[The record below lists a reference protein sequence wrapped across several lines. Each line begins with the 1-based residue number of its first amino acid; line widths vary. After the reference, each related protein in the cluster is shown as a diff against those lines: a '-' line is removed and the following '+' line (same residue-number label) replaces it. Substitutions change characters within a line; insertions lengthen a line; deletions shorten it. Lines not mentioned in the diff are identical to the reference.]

1 MKKTVNELVAAMFKG
16 EERALGRL
24 ISLVEKGDVELSE
37 LVGKAISPYTGKAH
51 RIGITGAAGTGKS
64 TLANR
69 LTTILRQNDLS
80 VGIIA
85 VDPSSHVTGG
95 AVLGDRIRMQ
105 GHDLDQHVFIRSMA
119 SRGCHGGLSGAVSG
133 AVNLIDAFGK
143 DVILIETTGVGQS
156 EVDVAKIVQTVVL
169 VLVPESGD
177 NIQFMKSGIME
188 IADIIVINKGD
199 REGCEVLAAELEGI
213 LALNPRSPVPSV
225 LITEAL
231 HGIGMEELHMELEV
245 RRKLQAQ

>member
-1 MKKTVNELVAAMFKG
+1 MQKTVDELVAAILRG
-16 EERALGRL
+16 EDRALGRL
-24 ISLVEKGDVELSE
+24 ISLVEKDNAGISE
-37 LVGKAISPYTGKAH
+37 LLRKTVLPHTGKAY

-64 TLANR
+64 TLIDK
-69 LTTILRQNDLS
+69 LTTIYRKDGFT
-80 VGIIA
+80 VGVIA

-105 GHDLDQHVFIRSMA
+105 RHDLDQNVFIRSMA
-119 SRGCHGGLSGAVSG
+119 SRGCHGGLSSAVFG
-133 AVNLIDAFGK
+133 AVNLIDASGK
-143 DVILIETTGVGQS
+143 DVILIETTGVGQT
-156 EVDVAKIVQTVVL
+156 EVDVTKIAQTVVL

-213 LALNPRSPVPSV
+213 LAFNPRSPAPPVV
-225 LITEAL
+225 ITEAS
-231 HGIGMEELHMELEV
+231 HGIGVEELRAELER
-245 RRKLQAQ
+245 RRKPLAR